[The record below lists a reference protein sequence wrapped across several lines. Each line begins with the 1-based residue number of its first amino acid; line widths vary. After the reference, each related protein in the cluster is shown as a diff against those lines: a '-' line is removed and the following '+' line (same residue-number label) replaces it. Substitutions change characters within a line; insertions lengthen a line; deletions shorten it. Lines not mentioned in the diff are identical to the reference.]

1 MSAALQRIV
10 FVTATLAV
18 AVTAFAQ
25 EPFSHDPTFST
36 TITYPISGGGP
47 NVSSLLPLED
57 GSVLISGKFRFP
69 GDPGQDRLG
78 SRLLTN
84 GVMDPDFPY
93 SMATGGKMIRWQDR
107 FYAVAGHTI
116 YRSFF
121 DGSLDAT
128 FISMNS
134 NPEFE
139 SVQYGDYHVFS
150 DGSLVYGGVHDLY
163 DNDLGYYV
171 PHNFIWFTNTG
182 HLDTTKVHRSG
193 SGAIYLI
200 KQMPDGKFICSGPVV
215 EQEGHPVGRVFRL
228 NADGSLDQ
236 TFNAP
241 VIWGEAKTCTPLA
254 DGRMLVSGLFKLES
268 APNDTI
274 HFIRLMPDGQVDPTF
289 NTGLEVWKPTYG
301 QFTFLMHTRLPN
313 GMIVAHGAF
322 RKIEGQDRGGMA
334 LLDQD
339 GNLLDYYFTG
349 PGVGTFNFQN
359 FTYGSV
365 QGLVEGYDGM
375 WYIHGSYMGFDGNG
389 QQRFVTRLYPPDLTI
404 GLGEVK
410 EEDRPVL
417 VVHPNPAAAWLS
429 VELPFTHASADRWL
443 EVQDVLGRP
452 IIRQRLGIGQRQLV
466 LDTQHL
472 LPGMYLVVLKEGGL
486 QPAGPVKV
494 LIE

>member
-1 MSAALQRIV
+1 
-10 FVTATLAV
+10 
-18 AVTAFAQ
+18 
-25 EPFSHDPTFST
+25 
-36 TITYPISGGGP
+36 
-47 NVSSLLPLED
+47 
-57 GSVLISGKFRFP
+57 
-69 GDPGQDRLG
+69 
-78 SRLLTN
+78 
-84 GVMDPDFPY
+84 
-93 SMATGGKMIRWQDR
+93 
-107 FYAVAGHTI
+107 
-116 YRSFF
+116 
-121 DGSLDAT
+121 
-128 FISMNS
+128 
-134 NPEFE
+134 
-139 SVQYGDYHVFS
+139 
-150 DGSLVYGGVHDLY
+150 
-163 DNDLGYYV
+163 
-171 PHNFIWFTNTG
+171 
-182 HLDTTKVHRSG
+182 VHRSG

-410 EEDRPVL
+410 EDDRPVL
-417 VVHPNPAAAWLS
+417 AVHPNPANAWLS
-429 VELPFTHASADRWL
+429 VELPLTHASADRWL